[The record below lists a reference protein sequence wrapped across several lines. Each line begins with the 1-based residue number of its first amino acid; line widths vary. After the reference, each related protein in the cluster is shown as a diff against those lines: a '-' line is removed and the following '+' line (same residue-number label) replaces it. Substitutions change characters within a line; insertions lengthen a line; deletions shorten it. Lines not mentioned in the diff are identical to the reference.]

1 MKNTLLRTVVIF
13 VALCIYPSI
22 HAYDFEY
29 DGFYYDITS
38 DSTVSVTYEGSTE
51 YEYEGDIIIP
61 EKATFNNKT
70 YQVTEIGPLAFLG
83 CNIGTISI
91 PNNIIAIREKAFTS
105 SSLDSIDIGSGVLII
120 EPSAFSY
127 CNLGDINI
135 PDNVTRIGHHAFYA
149 SFGLKTVI
157 IGNGVTQ
164 IEQSTFH
171 FCPNLKHITLGN
183 NTTTIG
189 AEAFL
194 SCDSLKYIEL
204 PNSINEIG
212 KNAFSGCEAL
222 SSITLSENLSEI
234 REGTF
239 DNCTSLTSI
248 VIPNKVSTI
257 ATSAFWNCNHLVSL
271 KLGTGVTDI
280 FYGAFRAAPLKEI
293 YASSTIPPIAYHT
306 NSYTDTFDAD
316 IFNQCTL
323 HVPAGSL
330 QAYKNAEVWKN
341 FKNIVENDF
350 TGIERPSPNKAK
362 IFGNKNSIAFRNI
375 EPGTDISIYDTTG
388 KCIKTFAVD
397 GDSEIPLPSGIYLI
411 KYAGRT
417 IKIIL

>member
-13 VALCIYPSI
+13 VALCIYPGI
-22 HAYDFEY
+22 HAYDFECE
-29 DGFYYDITS
+29 GFYYDITS

-127 CNLGDINI
+127 CN
-135 PDNVTRIGHHAFYA
+135 
-149 SFGLKTVI
+149 
-157 IGNGVTQ
+157 
-164 IEQSTFH
+164 
-171 FCPNLKHITLGN
+171 
-183 NTTTIG
+183 
-189 AEAFL
+189 
-194 SCDSLKYIEL
+194 
-204 PNSINEIG
+204 
-212 KNAFSGCEAL
+212 
-222 SSITLSENLSEI
+222 
-234 REGTF
+234 
-239 DNCTSLTSI
+239 
-248 VIPNKVSTI
+248 
-257 ATSAFWNCNHLVSL
+257 HLVSL

-350 TGIERPSPNKAK
+350 TGIERPSPDKAK

>member
-51 YEYEGDIIIP
+51 YQYEGDIIIP

-70 YQVTEIGPLAFLG
+70 YQVSEIGPFAFFE

-91 PNNIIAIREKAFTS
+91 PNNIIAIRESAFTS
-105 SSLDSIDIGSGVLII
+105 SSLDSINIGSGVLII

-127 CNLGDINI
+127 CNLGHINI

-149 SFGLKTVI
+149 SFGLETVI

-171 FCPNLKHITLGN
+171 FCPNLKHIALGN
-183 NTTTIG
+183 NTTSIG

-204 PNSINEIG
+204 PNSISEIG
-212 KNAFSGCEAL
+212 KNAFSSCDAL

-234 REGTF
+234 KEQTF
-239 DNCTSLTSI
+239 SNCTSLSSI
-248 VIPNKVSTI
+248 IIPDKVSTI
-257 ATSAFWNCNHLVSL
+257 ATSAFSGCNHLVSL
-271 KLGTGVTDI
+271 RLGTGVTDI
-280 FYGAFRAAPLKEI
+280 SYWAFKSAPLKEI
-293 YASSTIPPIAYHT
+293 YAFSETPPTVHYT
-306 NSYTDTFDAD
+306 NSYTNSFDAD

-323 HVPAGSL
+323 YVPAGSL

-350 TGIERPSPNKAK
+350 TGIERPSPDKAK

-397 GDSEIPLPSGIYLI
+397 GDSEIPFPSCIYLI
-411 KYAGRT
+411 KYAGKT
-417 IKIIL
+417 VKIIL

>member
-1 MKNTLLRTVVIF
+1 MENTLLRTVVIF
-13 VALCIYPSI
+13 VAFCIYPSI

-51 YEYEGDIIIP
+51 HQYEGDIIIP

-105 SSLDSIDIGSGVLII
+105 SSLDSINIGLGVLII

-127 CNLGDINI
+127 CN
-135 PDNVTRIGHHAFYA
+135 
-149 SFGLKTVI
+149 
-157 IGNGVTQ
+157 
-164 IEQSTFH
+164 
-171 FCPNLKHITLGN
+171 
-183 NTTTIG
+183 
-189 AEAFL
+189 
-194 SCDSLKYIEL
+194 
-204 PNSINEIG
+204 
-212 KNAFSGCEAL
+212 
-222 SSITLSENLSEI
+222 
-234 REGTF
+234 
-239 DNCTSLTSI
+239 
-248 VIPNKVSTI
+248 
-257 ATSAFWNCNHLVSL
+257 HLVSL
-271 KLGTGVTDI
+271 RLGTGVTDI
-280 FYGAFRAAPLKEI
+280 SYWAFKSAPLKEI
-293 YASSTIPPIAYHT
+293 YAFSETPPTVHYT
-306 NSYTDTFDAD
+306 NSYTNSFDAD

-323 HVPAGSL
+323 YVPVGSL

-350 TGIERPSPNKAK
+350 TGIERPSPDKTK

-397 GDSEIPLPSGIYLI
+397 GDSEIPFPSGIYLI

-417 IKIIL
+417 VKIIL

>member
-70 YQVTEIGPLAFLG
+70 YQVTEIGSLAFLG

-91 PNNIIAIREKAFTS
+91 PNNIIAIREGAFTS
-105 SSLDSIDIGSGVLII
+105 SSLDSIDIGSGVLTI
-120 EPSAFSY
+120 EPSAFIY
-127 CNLGDINI
+127 CTLGYINI
-135 PDNVTRIGHHAFYA
+135 PDNVTRIGHNAFYA
-149 SFGLKTVI
+149 SFGLETVI
-157 IGNGVTQ
+157 FGNGVTQ
-164 IEQSTFH
+164 IEQSTFR
-171 FCPNLKHITLGN
+171 K
-183 NTTTIG
+183 
-189 AEAFL
+189 
-194 SCDSLKYIEL
+194 
-204 PNSINEIG
+204 
-212 KNAFSGCEAL
+212 
-222 SSITLSENLSEI
+222 
-234 REGTF
+234 
-239 DNCTSLTSI
+239 
-248 VIPNKVSTI
+248 
-257 ATSAFWNCNHLVSL
+257 CNHLVSL

-323 HVPAGSL
+323 YVPAGSL

-350 TGIERPSPNKAK
+350 TGIERPLPDKAK

-375 EPGTDISIYDTTG
+375 EPDTDISIYDTTG
-388 KCIKTFAVD
+388 KCIKTFVVD
-397 GDSEIPLPSGIYLI
+397 GDCEIPFPSGIYLI

-417 IKIIL
+417 VKIIL

>member
-1 MKNTLLRTVVIF
+1 MKNTLLRTVVIL

-51 YEYEGDIIIP
+51 YQYEGDIIIP

-70 YQVTEIGPLAFLG
+70 YQVSEIGPFAFFE

-91 PNNIIAIREKAFTS
+91 PNNIIAIRESAFTS
-105 SSLDSIDIGSGVLII
+105 SSLDSINIGSGVLII

-127 CNLGDINI
+127 CNLGHINI
-135 PDNVTRIGHHAFYA
+135 PDNVTRIGHHAF
-149 SFGLKTVI
+149 
-157 IGNGVTQ
+157 Q
-164 IEQSTFH
+164 
-171 FCPNLKHITLGN
+171 
-183 NTTTIG
+183 
-189 AEAFL
+189 
-194 SCDSLKYIEL
+194 D
-204 PNSINEIG
+204 
-212 KNAFSGCEAL
+212 
-222 SSITLSENLSEI
+222 
-234 REGTF
+234 
-239 DNCTSLTSI
+239 
-248 VIPNKVSTI
+248 
-257 ATSAFWNCNHLVSL
+257 CNHLVSL
-271 KLGTGVTDI
+271 RLGTGVTDI
-280 FYGAFRAAPLKEI
+280 SYWAFKSAPLKEI
-293 YASSTIPPIAYHT
+293 YAFSETPPTVHYT
-306 NSYTDTFDAD
+306 NSYTNSFDAD

-323 HVPAGSL
+323 YVPAGSL

-350 TGIERPSPNKAK
+350 TGIERPSPDKAK

-397 GDSEIPLPSGIYLI
+397 GDSEIPFPSGIYLI
-411 KYAGRT
+411 KYAGKT
-417 IKIIL
+417 VKIIL